1 MTATAAP
8 PADVTSVVR
17 RADTLYAKR
26 FGDDPAPPE
35 YVKAIADAVRPLL
48 GQPGAAPA
56 KVDGQAKALAED
68 NARLEE
74 IVAELRRQIG
84 VGDKAMDKLARE
96 ITNLKTQNGALETK
110 LGEAVE
116 DTKRRVDAAVN
127 AIQTVVT
134 TLRDEA
140 EKYHQ
145 KLAAKDREINEARAE
160 RDTATAQLRDRPAA
174 APSGELEQLRT
185 DNARLLRD
193 LTAANRT
200 LDEIAD
206 EEADAPAHIHHYP
219 APGPG
224 QPLQPCACKQPY
236 PRDPASFEVAD
247 EEVPDVEPW
256 SAVIGQ
262 VRGELDGRWPA

>member
-1 MTATAAP
+1 MTATVAA
-8 PADVTSVVR
+8 PADVNSVVR

-48 GQPGAAPA
+48 GQPVAAPA
-56 KVDGQAKALAED
+56 KVDGQAKMLAED

-96 ITNLKTQNGALETK
+96 ITNLKKQNGALEK
-110 LGEAVE
+110 LLAEAEE
-116 DTKRRVDAAVN
+116 DTKRRIDAAVG
-127 AIQTVVT
+127 AIQTAT
-134 TLRDEA
+134 SAMGGKAEELRA
-140 EKYHQ
+140 Q
-145 KLAAKDREINEARAE
+145 LTAAARELNETRAA
-160 RDTATAQLRDRPAA
+160 RDTAEAQLREQGQAGNVRLAEQLAA
-174 APSGELEQLRT
+174 AR
-185 DNARLLRD
+185 RD
-193 LTAANRT
+193 LAAANRT

-206 EEADAPAHIHHYP
+206 EEEKQVPPAPHVHHYP

-224 QPLQPCACKQPY
+224 QPLQPCACGYTY
-236 PRDPASFEVAD
+236 PREPSFEG
-247 EEVPDVEPW
+247 EETVGPDPEPW

-262 VRGELDGRWPA
+262 VRGELDGRRPA